1 MAITK
6 ILPRNS
12 RIDLAIQYILNGDK
26 TAERVLT
33 AHMNCDPG
41 REYRQMMDT
50 KREIGKL
57 GGRQCYHIIQSFR
70 PGEITPELALEIA
83 KEFAKEHL
91 SGYEAVI
98 GVHVDK
104 EHIHAHTVFNS
115 VNQDTGEKYHSTLQS
130 YYQQIRAIS
139 DRLCRE
145 HGLSVILS

>member
-70 PGEITPELALEIA
+70 PGEITPE
-83 KEFAKEHL
+83 
-91 SGYEAVI
+91 
-98 GVHVDK
+98 
-104 EHIHAHTVFNS
+104 
-115 VNQDTGEKYHSTLQS
+115 
-130 YYQQIRAIS
+130 
-139 DRLCRE
+139 
-145 HGLSVILS
+145 